1 MSNAINI
8 PDNNG
13 DTPLLV
19 AVRNRNVAIVEVLL
33 RAGADV
39 RHHNNAGESALS
51 LARGHP
57 ELETMIGV
65 RFCTAAVSGAAGSP
79 EAPSYSPE
87 TSREASPEPSREAS
101 PEPSPESSRAAS
113 PDPDA
118 TFLFLQKFAWNEVA
132 RHTDSPESSPEGS
145 PEPPSKRQRQAPPTS
160 P

>member
-1 MSNAINI
+1 MILKRCETSVPNRQMSNAINI

-19 AVRNRNVAIVEVLL
+19 AVRNRNFAIVEVLL

-113 PDPDA
+113 PEP
-118 TFLFLQKFAWNEVA
+118 
-132 RHTDSPESSPEGS
+132 S